1 MLAVGP
7 RISRTQF
14 KRERKLRETAPA
26 PWQRSHA
33 LALTLTLTLNRAL
46 TRALTLALALA
57 LALALTRR

>member
-1 MLAVGP
+1 M
-7 RISRTQF
+7 QF

-26 PWQRSHA
+26 PWQKSHA